1 MPDFAAVFACVQ
13 GLDEGEGVWF
23 KDSMCFLCTMQ
34 ETPNSVEFSC
44 KDFVSSLLAENVT
57 PSNFSSLLSPLAGA
71 SMNAGVCCEVE
82 FFFSFTWYASD

>member
-1 MPDFAAVFACVQ
+1 
-13 GLDEGEGVWF
+13 
-23 KDSMCFLCTMQ
+23 MQ

-82 FFFSFTWYASD
+82 FFFFLLHGMLLINLFLVILSIKGEENLDKIIASNLVIMLR